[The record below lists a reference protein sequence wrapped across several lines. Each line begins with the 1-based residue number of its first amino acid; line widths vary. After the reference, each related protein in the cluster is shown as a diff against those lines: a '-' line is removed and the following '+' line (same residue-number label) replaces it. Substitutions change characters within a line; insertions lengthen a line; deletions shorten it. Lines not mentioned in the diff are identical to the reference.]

1 MTIHS
6 NVDLEMVHGEP
17 SARIVSNSVSAWVT
31 LRGAHIAPVE
41 FDLGSTTVQPYSLSP
56 WQPADF
62 PELDSLM
69 QVLRGD
75 FFCLP
80 FADQGERPYHG
91 ETASF
96 TWCVTQQTRAS
107 ITLRLETA
115 DTAATFHK
123 RISVR
128 DNDSTLYQEIQVSGL
143 KGPYSYGTHPILD
156 LSHYPSGSVSV
167 TTSPLK
173 WASVSPGVFSDPA
186 RGETQILQP
195 AAQFSHLCSVPT
207 MDGNTTDLAHLPTA
221 PGHEDLVMLCS
232 ADAEYAWT
240 ALRFPNFIWFSLRRV
255 ADFPS
260 TVLWISNEGRSQ
272 PPWQSRHTARLGV
285 EDVCSYFAEGLAASR
300 MNHLADQ
307 GIPTVREF
315 AAGEDVS
322 LRIIQAVAAIPEG
335 GFGTVQSIDVA
346 HGTATLADEDGR
358 RIQATCD
365 VEFLRG

>member
-1 MTIHS
+1 MGNS

-41 FDLGSTTVQPYSLSP
+41 FGLGSEKVQPYSLSP

-80 FADQGERPYHG
+80 FADQGDKPYHG
-91 ETASF
+91 ETASYPW
-96 TWCVTQQTRAS
+96 TVSEQTRET
-107 ITLRLETA
+107 ITLTMNTT
-115 DTAATFHK
+115 DTNATFHK

-128 DNDSTLYQEIQVSGL
+128 DNDSTLYQEIHISGL
-143 KGPYSYGTHPILD
+143 GGSFSYGTHPILD
-156 LSHYPSGSVSV
+156 LSHYPQGSVAI
-167 TTSPLK
+167 TTSPLS
-173 WASVSPGVFSDPA
+173 WASVSPNIFSDPA
-186 RGETQILQP
+186 RCETQILQP
-195 AAQFSHLCSVPT
+195 GAEFSSLTSVPT
-207 MDGNTTDLAHLPTA
+207 MDGSTVDLAHLPTA

-232 ADAEYAWT
+232 ADSEFAWT
-240 ALRFPNFIWFSLRRV
+240 AVRFPHFIWFSLRRV

-272 PPWQSRHTARLGV
+272 VPWLSRHTARLGV
-285 EDVCSYFAEGLAASR
+285 EDVCSYFADGLEASR
-300 MNHLADQ
+300 MNHLADK

-315 AAGEDVS
+315 EAGEEVS
-322 LRIIQAVAAIPEG
+322 LRVIQAVVPVAEED
-335 GFGTVQSIDVA
+335 FGTVQGIDITNA
-346 HGTATLADEDGR
+346 TATLVDEDGR
-358 RIQATCD
+358 RVEATCD
-365 VEFLRG
+365 VNFLRG